1 MRTVIKTIRFGFF
14 SFYLIIDRPKVREDI
29 AKAKKAKDDESR
41 KRAEMLNQL
50 LSDTQKPA
58 SFVWDF
64 LKKYEA
70 GKIVSHYEIQKKMIE
85 IDKSTFI
92 TSEQGDRLY
101 FQIIHDRDDALSKK
115 KIDQERE
122 SIPLE
127 SDEYISESASILYI
141 KKINCAMIQYNRYSV
156 SINQISAFLS
166 ESVKKWYQESFNTT
180 AIIPLKIELRPIYD
194 KNLLEAVK
202 NNKGVKKLEIKGSI
216 PAFQTLKKRGFNLPI
231 LSLKDALASMKA
243 YTFTLTMTGNYT
255 RRRGEVEYDFIDKDA
270 CNQLFDAYSE
280 TEYDE
285 DALSIKMHYIT
296 MNNVADELVW
306 AAPVKKAVLT
316 FQVDSRSEIAPQEMC
331 RRMSAYYDTIKEDI
345 DRIISE

>member
-1 MRTVIKTIRFGFF
+1 MATVKKVIRFGFF

-29 AKAKKAKDDESR
+29 VKAKKTKDDESR
-41 KRAEMLNQL
+41 KRAAMLKQL
-50 LSDTQKPA
+50 LLDTQTPA
-58 SFVWDF
+58 SFVWEM
-64 LKKYEA
+64 LKRFEN
-70 GKIVSHYEIQKKMIE
+70 GMIVSHHEIQKKMIE

-141 KKINCAMIQYNRYSV
+141 KNINYAMIQYNRYSV

-166 ESVKKWYQESFNTT
+166 ESIRKWYQQSFNTT
-180 AIIPLKIELRPIYD
+180 VNVPLKIELRPLYD
-194 KNLLEAVK
+194 RNLLQAVK
-202 NNKGVKKLEIKGSI
+202 NNKGIKRIEIKGSI
-216 PAFQTLKKRGFNLPI
+216 PAIQTLKNKGFNLPI
-231 LSLKDALASMKA
+231 FDVKDALASMKA
-243 YTFTLTMTGNYT
+243 YTFTLTMTASFT
-255 RRRGEVEYDFIDKDA
+255 RRKGEVEYDFIDKEA

-285 DALSIKMHYIT
+285 DALSIKMNYIN

-306 AAPVKKAVLT
+306 ASPVKKAVIT

-345 DRIISE
+345 ERIISE